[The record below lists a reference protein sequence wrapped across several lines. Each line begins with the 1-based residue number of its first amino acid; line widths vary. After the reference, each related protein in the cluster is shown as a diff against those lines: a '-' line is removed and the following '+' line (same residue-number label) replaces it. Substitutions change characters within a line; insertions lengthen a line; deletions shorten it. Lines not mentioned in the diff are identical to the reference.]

1 MTTYL
6 INKKFK
12 GKEIIKSVINKV
24 LVDHLKDMRHVYLFV
39 R

>member
-6 INKKFK
+6 INKKLK

-24 LVDHLKDMRHVYLFV
+24 LVHHLKDKRHVYLFF